1 MNYKHTHERDAF
13 YTLSQQ
19 GRLLL
24 PKSIQDQIDPR
35 NGRTIPKVRVTT
47 DAKTGEPIAQIIK
60 VRVADMDI
68 FSPATLFDWRI
79 SVNLEMKIEGDFRR
93 YVEPGDVGKG
103 NADRSKD
110 RLSYKHLQYQID
122 LTQVS
127 PANVSPLCDLNHPCE
142 GRGANPPNRQQARS
156 KRNMNL
162 RSRLRARRFG
172 PKASFFVTA
181 RRVSMKSSSR
191 ALSIM
196 SGSWRGTARN
206 EQRNYHHWT
215 RQQ

>member
-1 MNYKHTHERDAF
+1 MKLILSQAQHRALNAFLNDTLKKSIPPKPTKTQPHPPAARIPLNYYHTYERDAF
-13 YTLSQQ
+13 YTLSQN

-47 DAKTGEPIAQIIK
+47 DVKSGEPIAQIIK

-68 FSPATLFDWRI
+68 YSPATLFDWRI

-127 PANVSPLCDLNHPCE
+127 PANVSPCH
-142 GRGANPPNRQQARS
+142 
-156 KRNMNL
+156 
-162 RSRLRARRFG
+162 
-172 PKASFFVTA
+172 
-181 RRVSMKSSSR
+181 
-191 ALSIM
+191 LSIVYLC
-196 SGSWRGTARN
+196 
-206 EQRNYHHWT
+206 E
-215 RQQ
+215 